1 MSDKKIN
8 NRKDI
13 LLLLLYSPGI
23 SDKVNEEPIR
33 GRTRIVKMLFLFQ
46 EEALAHFR
54 RETNINEENFYKF
67 FAWNFGPFSRD
78 IYDDLTFFILRGFIT
93 SNETDEEG
101 LPESAAEWEDWIT
114 SSGLESEIDEI
125 REYVEEEFFLTKKG
139 AEFTKEL
146 YETLSNSQKRLL
158 KEFKARTSTV
168 PLRAL
173 LRYVYEKYPE
183 MTEKSQIRES
193 LIGN

>member
-1 MSDKKIN
+1 MSPKKVN

-13 LLLLLYSPGI
+13 LLLILFSPGL
-23 SDKVNEEPIR
+23 SDSINEPVR

-46 EEALAHFR
+46 EEALTHFR
-54 RETNINEENFYKF
+54 RETDINEENFYKF

-93 SNETDEEG
+93 SSETNEEG
-101 LPESAAEWEDWIT
+101 LPESAAEWEEWIT
-114 SSGLESEIDEI
+114 SSGLESETDEV
-125 REYVEEEFFLTKKG
+125 REYVEEEFSLTDKG
-139 AEFTKEL
+139 LEFTKEL
-146 YETLSNSQKRLL
+146 YESLSNSQKRLL
-158 KEFKARTSTV
+158 KEFKARTSTM

-183 MTEKSQIRES
+183 MTEKSKIRES
-193 LIGN
+193 LIGS